1 MLLLLTSREMADLP
15 GRCTTAT
22 VATLGVMGNADRSA
36 LVERSDGFNYD
47 YAMNCACGE
56 VSVLSAQDY
65 FTEADS
71 AQMTCSHC
79 GATIHF
85 GIAVAAL
92 RDRDD
97 PALDNDA
104 VASFAWY
111 HTSTDPDWP
120 SPDYARRFVEELEQ
134 HHYHLVMSR
143 ELFIS
148 DHTTK
153 ALHLGTYET
162 AIENML
168 RRMDDEDDGGSQFYL
183 YRVALRLDP
192 ARINAGYRDE
202 NHEEAAQLTISD
214 LDRDGLDAVRYLN
227 VHEGTGVLSLA
238 VRPEIIDA
246 VQRIRIPLP
255 ELTTPGTPDLV
266 RGDINALEKA
276 KGEME
281 AAQAKVESIPATRRR
296 MMYFGVYPDPDG
308 LAKQA
313 GDLEHHYIDLWRQL
327 ENRLAEIHL
336 PHVSPVIRRDFN
348 EAMASWKS
356 DNPTSG
362 ADDFIEAY
370 RAMAALFERQ
380 PDVINSVAD
389 QDWRVLLRP

>member
-1 MLLLLTSREMADLP
+1 MADLP
-15 GRCTTAT
+15 DRCTTAT

-65 FTEADS
+65 FAEADS
-71 AQMTCSHC
+71 AHMSCSHC
-79 GATIHF
+79 GAMIHF

-104 VASFAWY
+104 VASFTWY

-134 HHYHLVMSR
+134 HQHHLIMSR
-143 ELFIS
+143 ELYIS

-214 LDRDGLDAVRYLN
+214 LDSEELDAVRYLN

-246 VQRIRIPLP
+246 VQRVRIPLP

-266 RGDINALEKA
+266 RGDIDALEKA

-313 GDLEHHYIDLWRQL
+313 GDLEHHYIDLRRQL

-336 PHVSPVIRRDFN
+336 PRVSPVIRRDFN

-362 ADDFIEAY
+362 SDDFIEQY
-370 RAMAALFERQ
+370 RVMAALLERQ
-380 PDVINSVAD
+380 PDVINSVAN

>member
-1 MLLLLTSREMADLP
+1 MADLP
-15 GRCTTAT
+15 GRCTTAI
-22 VATLGVMGNADRSA
+22 VVTLGVMGNADRSA

-47 YAMNCACGE
+47 YAMNCACDE
-56 VSVLSAQDY
+56 VSVLSAEDY
-65 FTEADS
+65 FAEADN
-71 AQMTCSHC
+71 AHMTCSHC

-120 SPDYARRFVEELEQ
+120 SPDYARRFVEDMEQ
-134 HHYHLVMSR
+134 SQHHLVMSR
-143 ELFIS
+143 ELYNS

-202 NHEEAAQLTISD
+202 NHEEAAQLAISD
-214 LDRDGLDAVRYLN
+214 LDRDELDAVRYLN

-266 RGDINALEKA
+266 RGDIDALEKA
-276 KGEME
+276 EGEME

-296 MMYFGVYPDPDG
+296 MMYFGVYADPGG
-308 LAKQA
+308 LAKRA
-313 GDLEHHYIDLWRQL
+313 GDLEHHYIDLWRQI

-336 PHVSPVIRRDFN
+336 PGVSPVTRQDFN
-348 EAMASWKS
+348 KAMASWKS
-356 DNPTSG
+356 DNPTSA
-362 ADDFIEAY
+362 ADDFIEQY
-370 RAMAALFERQ
+370 RAMAALLERQ
-380 PDVINSVAD
+380 SDVIDSVAN
-389 QDWRVLLRP
+389 QDWRVLLPSDP